1 MSNTSHD
8 HPATPS
14 SATALPD
21 YLQKVQDMASDLH
34 ALVKA
39 ADLLHDRPKASD
51 LCGAVLVL
59 AVAQARAV
67 SDALD
72 IVNLPPLPR

>member
-1 MSNTSHD
+1 MSNS
-8 HPATPS
+8 PQAPLS
-14 SATALPD
+14 SVTALPE
-21 YLQKVQDMASDLH
+21 YLQGVQNMASDLH

-39 ADLLHDRPKASD
+39 ADLLHDRPKARD
-51 LCGAVLVL
+51 ACDAVLAL

-72 IVNLPPLPR
+72 IVNLPPLSG